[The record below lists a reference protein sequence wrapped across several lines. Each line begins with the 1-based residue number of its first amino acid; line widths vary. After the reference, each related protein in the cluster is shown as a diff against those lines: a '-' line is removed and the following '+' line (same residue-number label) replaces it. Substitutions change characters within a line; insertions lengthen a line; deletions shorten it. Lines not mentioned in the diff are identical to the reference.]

1 MIHIKTQEDI
11 TAFTKNVYI
20 DFSYSSYVADYF
32 NFLMKT
38 FSDGEAPDDFS
49 LEDTGH
55 IIILESTDAIITC
68 LNDFGIS
75 NILKAPIEYYNLIEL
90 HNETGKSLSI
100 FQVFILFDN
109 EYCLT
114 FFADSSILSPEIIAF
129 FNDSV

>member
-1 MIHIKTQEDI
+1 M
-11 TAFTKNVYI
+11 AFTENLTV

-32 NFLMKT
+32 KHLMKT
-38 FSDGEAPDDFS
+38 FSDGEAPSDFS

-68 LNDFGIS
+68 LNSLGIS
-75 NILKAPIEYYNLIEL
+75 NIFKAPIEYCNFIEL
-90 HNETGKSLSI
+90 RDEAGKSLSLY
-100 FQVFILFDN
+100 QVFMLFNN

-114 FFADSSILSPEIIAF
+114 LFADSSILSPEIIAF